1 MAYQKQEK
9 QAKVLL
15 SNIEK
20 NINKLPWPR
29 KIETII
35 YSAQACVQLKNH
47 IAASSLAEFAYKR
60 SADLGMWG
68 WAFEALLILS
78 QHSSEKEKYKKRTH
92 LLFQKICAVL
102 PPNQASILKNRLPE
116 DA

>member
-1 MAYQKQEK
+1 MAQQKQEK
-9 QAKVLL
+9 QAKSLL

-35 YSAQACVQLKNH
+35 YSAQACVQLENY

-60 SADLGMWG
+60 AADLGMWG
-68 WAFEALLILS
+68 WAFEALMVLS
-78 QHSSEKEKYKKRTH
+78 RHSSQKEKYQKRTH

-102 PPNQASILKNRLPE
+102 PPNQASILKNRLQ